1 MAERALENFL
11 FFFKFLYF
19 SRGHKCFPKR
29 QREREEAT
37 LPTGCGHTATASPP
51 FLHLIGILVH
61 FLSHQSQDSN
71 HSQSR
76 GIQPLTTRPQVQL
89 TLETFYLGEI
99 SPFRTNGHHSHICPF
114 EHFHTMNTLFQTAP
128 SKISHDGLVV
138 NTMLHDV
145 EATWEGP
152 GITSQGLHLHVKHM
166 YVHDLDWLR
175 LGKGHRMGTRLEV
188 AFFLL
193 WMNKYINLKHTKI
206 LLHQQIV

>member
-1 MAERALENFL
+1 MPVICNNRSWDHRILSMKPRWTMRGRRSMAERALENFL

-99 SPFRTNGHHSHICPF
+99 SPFRTNGHHSPDP
-114 EHFHTMNTLFQTAP
+114 TSVLLN
-128 SKISHDGLVV
+128 IS
-138 NTMLHDV
+138 T
-145 EATWEGP
+145 P
-152 GITSQGLHLHVKHM
+152 
-166 YVHDLDWLR
+166 
-175 LGKGHRMGTRLEV
+175 
-188 AFFLL
+188 
-193 WMNKYINLKHTKI
+193 
-206 LLHQQIV
+206 